1 MQKAPHR
8 GGKLD
13 KLKRK
18 NVCNFFQTDAKTRV
32 HIIVKNIKG
41 AVTVLV
47 HLSTE
52 RAVGFHAELHSKRWR
67 VQNVRALCDH
77 RPVFIKII
85 RSVHRPT
92 GCLAGRGEAVCV
104 CVRGEEMGG
113 GGGGGG

>member
-1 MQKAPHR
+1 MQKKATRIVTCSRLTRRKSPTPSPKRLQKPPHR

-18 NVCNFFQTDAKTRV
+18 NVCNFFQTDANKRV

-52 RAVGFHAELHSKRWR
+52 RAVGFMRSYTASGGVCRTCG
-67 VQNVRALCDH
+67 LCVTTDQ
-77 RPVFIKII
+77 FSS
-85 RSVHRPT
+85 RSF
-92 GCLAGRGEAVCV
+92 AQSID
-104 CVRGEEMGG
+104 
-113 GGGGGG
+113 